1 VAATEGAPAE
11 VAATACPAVAH
22 AEAAAT
28 APPAV
33 AHAAWGPVVMA
44 ALALPGVAP
53 AQVEPVPG
61 ERLVA
66 FKWLSYDDWQP
77 GLDRIRVLS
86 PSVLLR
92 MPLGER
98 WAVEGSLTADRVSG
112 ASPRWHTA
120 VSSASRMSDTRRAG
134 DVKVTRLDERRSLT
148 LGLAASSENDFDSR
162 AVSLAGA
169 WASDDNNRTWNAGIG
184 FTRDRI
190 GSTDDPALDESR
202 RTVEATG
209 GVTQALSRADIVQA
223 GLTLA
228 YGNGFY
234 DDPYKRPD
242 QRPDQRRQVIGQLRW
257 NHHFEDAGITLR
269 SSLRG
274 YRDNFGIRSTT
285 LQFEPVFQLIDALTV
300 TPSLR
305 LYTQRAASFYFDP
318 VYSFTGAPEPPGF
331 PAGDGL
337 ASADQRL
344 AAFGA
349 VTLGIKLAVTWG
361 DGWSADLKLDRYEQR
376 SDWRV
381 GGPGSPGLEPFSA
394 RFVQVGLARRF

>member
-1 VAATEGAPAE
+1 MTEPARPE
-11 VAATACPAVAH
+11 GSTRTRAGSS
-22 AEAAAT
+22 
-28 APPAV
+28 
-33 AHAAWGPVVMA
+33 AAWGPVVLA
-44 ALALPGVAP
+44 ALALPGAAA

-77 GLDRIRVLS
+77 GLDRISVRS
-86 PSVLLR
+86 PSVLVR
-92 MPLGER
+92 TPLGEK

-120 VSSASRMSDTRRAG
+120 VSSASRMSDERHAG
-134 DVKVTRLDERRSLT
+134 DVKVTRIDERRSIT

-169 WASDDNNRTWNAGIG
+169 WASDDNNRTWNAGVA
-184 FTRDRI
+184 FTHDRI
-190 GSTDDPALDESR
+190 GSTDDPELDKSR
-202 RTVEATG
+202 RTVELTG

-223 GLTLA
+223 GLTVA
-228 YGNGFY
+228 HGNGFY

-242 QRPDQRRQVIGQLRW
+242 RRPDQRRQLIGQLRW
-257 NHHFEDAGITLR
+257 NHHFEAADVTLR
-269 SSLRG
+269 SSLRY

-285 LQFEPVFQLIDALTV
+285 LQFEPVFQPSATFPTLTV
-300 TPSLR
+300 TPSMR

-318 VYSFTGAPEPPGF
+318 VYSFTGPPDPPGF
-331 PAGDGL
+331 PGTEGGL

-349 VTLGIKLAVTWG
+349 VTLGIKLAVSWA

-376 SDWRV
+376 SGWRV